1 MPNDA
6 LPAANPPPPPLERRI
21 TAPMNSRLLTL
32 IVAAGLT
39 AGAAGTATAAFSN
52 FITARDGQLW
62 DGDQPF
68 RFISFNIPNL
78 LLLEDNMIFAEKNAW
93 RLPDAYETTDA
104 LATLR
109 QLGGT
114 VARTYSITVVRGSEP
129 PAAVSQV
136 LGPGQFNEAAFQA
149 MDLVLQTANE
159 QGVRLIIPLVNNW
172 PWMGGRAEYAK
183 FRGKTKDEFWT
194 DPQLIADFETTIRY
208 VLNRTNTLT
217 GVRYADDKAI
227 LCWET
232 GNELQCPA
240 AWTRTISAYIKSL
253 DPRHL
258 VMDGNTSGMRT
269 GSLDL
274 PDVDIV
280 TTHHYSAGRNG
291 MAEIIRNNAAQ
302 AKGKKLYMVGEFG
315 FVSTPQMAEA
325 IQAIRDSSAVGG
337 LLWSLRSHNRDGG
350 FYWHSEPGMG
360 GNRYKAFHWPGSVVG
375 ADYDEINL
383 MAMTRTN
390 AFGIRGLT
398 PPPILAP
405 APPRLLPV
413 TDAAAISWQGSIGAS
428 GYQVERAAA
437 PAGDWRLIATNVDE
451 SFTQYRPQFA
461 DEQAPAGEW
470 YYRVRA
476 RNDTGL
482 SAPSNVVGPVRV
494 TSDTLVDELADFSK
508 VQAQSGGWKIATHDC
523 RSAKEDATRAA
534 GLAGDTLTYQLPNTV
549 QSFRVS
555 VFFPK
560 DESDVKFA
568 VSGDGQDFQ
577 DVPVQKEAY
586 FEAAGDYGYWKPVLF
601 HAENLS
607 GGKFLR
613 LTLTGETQIGRVEI
627 SHPAPIP

>member
-1 MPNDA
+1 
-6 LPAANPPPPPLERRI
+6 
-21 TAPMNSRLLTL
+21 MNSRLLTL

-291 MAEIIRNNAAQ
+291 MAEVTRDRSHVAMRRRRVRNCTWSANSASSAPRKWRRRSKPSATAARW
-302 AKGKKLYMVGEFG
+302 AGSCGACVRTTGTAG
-315 FVSTPQMAEA
+315 FTGTANPAWA
-325 IQAIRDSSAVGG
+325 ATAIR
-337 LLWSLRSHNRDGG
+337 RSTG
-350 FYWHSEPGMG
+350 
-360 GNRYKAFHWPGSVVG
+360 
-375 ADYDEINL
+375 
-383 MAMTRTN
+383 
-390 AFGIRGLT
+390 
-398 PPPILAP
+398 
-405 APPRLLPV
+405 
-413 TDAAAISWQGSIGAS
+413 
-428 GYQVERAAA
+428 
-437 PAGDWRLIATNVDE
+437 
-451 SFTQYRPQFA
+451 
-461 DEQAPAGEW
+461 
-470 YYRVRA
+470 RA
-476 RNDTGL
+476 RLWARIMTK
-482 SAPSNVVGPVRV
+482 S
-494 TSDTLVDELADFSK
+494 
-508 VQAQSGGWKIATHDC
+508 I
-523 RSAKEDATRAA
+523 
-534 GLAGDTLTYQLPNTV
+534 
-549 QSFRVS
+549 
-555 VFFPK
+555 
-560 DESDVKFA
+560 
-568 VSGDGQDFQ
+568 
-577 DVPVQKEAY
+577 
-586 FEAAGDYGYWKPVLF
+586 
-601 HAENLS
+601 
-607 GGKFLR
+607 
-613 LTLTGETQIGRVEI
+613 
-627 SHPAPIP
+627 